1 MSIAAI
7 ENISADES
15 FHTSAAVG
23 KRLGVNPTTVI
34 RYFANRPGVIRLGT
48 LQAPALDFAN
58 IRKRRPE
65 LLARAHGE
73 SSQGRESRLTRA
85 RAVRPKRKAGRAN
98 ARPEYGL
105 L

>member
-48 LQAPALDFAN
+48 EGTRYRRRRLILRISESAVQNFLREHMVKAP
-58 IRKRRPE
+58 R
-65 LLARAHGE
+65 G
-73 SSQGRESRLTRA
+73 G
-85 RAVRPKRKAGRAN
+85 KAA
-98 ARPEYGL
+98 
-105 L
+105 